1 MGAIK
6 MMAEGGGG
14 IAFLYETAV
23 RGELERGSLVQ
34 VSLEG
39 FPRYHDFTFIWRK
52 NSLFAGQYMELLDEM
67 AGSGAGPLQM

>member
-14 IAFLYETAV
+14 IAFLYEAAV
-23 RGELERGSLVQ
+23 RGELERGSLVR

-52 NSLFAGQYMELLDEM
+52 NSLFSAQYMELLDEM